1 MVSIKRS
8 FNLELKLA
16 KKIDE
21 IIIENP
27 SFSFTILVNQAL
39 SEWVKNP
46 VINLKQ
52 KRFNEEDVLKFMEE
66 NSELMDNLGNEKK
79 SIGA

>member
-52 KRFNEEDVLKFMEE
+52 KPFNEEDVLKFMEE

>member
-1 MVSIKRS
+1 MTLIKRS
-8 FNLELKLA
+8 FNIDPDLA
-16 KKIDE
+16 QKIDE
-21 IIIENP
+21 IIAENP

-46 VINLKQ
+46 VIYLKQ
-52 KRFNEEDVLKFMEE
+52 KRFTKEDVLQFMEE